1 MAEEKY
7 INIDFPFRDSK
18 KGFYFNLNSSDK
30 SAIRSDLMHLLL
42 TNKGERLYLP
52 DFGCDL
58 RKYIFEPNDQITHDK
73 IKDSLNESIKQYIP
87 NLIVDEIS
95 FSHNDI
101 DEFSQILHLQS
112 QVYCIYNLMTHIMSY
127 SAYEFQIH

>member
-18 KGFYFNLNSSDK
+18 KGFYFKLNNTDTD
-30 SAIRSDLMHLLL
+30 AIRSDLMHLLL

-52 DFGCDL
+52 DFGSDL

-73 IKDSLNESIKQYIP
+73 IKDSLNESIKKYIP
-87 NLIVDEIS
+87 NLIVNEIS
-95 FSHNDI
+95 FENDEI
-101 DEFSQILHLQS
+101 EELIIVKLRYTVTEGTFSSSDTIE
-112 QVYCIYNLMTHIMSY
+112 IT
-127 SAYEFQIH
+127 F